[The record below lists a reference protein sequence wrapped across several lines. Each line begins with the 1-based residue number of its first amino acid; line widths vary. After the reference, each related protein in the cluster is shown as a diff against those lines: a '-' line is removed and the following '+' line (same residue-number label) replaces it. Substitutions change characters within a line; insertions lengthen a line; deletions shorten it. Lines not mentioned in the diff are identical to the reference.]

1 MKTRS
6 ITYIGM
12 TGIFDARIVYFGWL
26 FLAPKSF
33 FNNMLTMKVYYKEVN
48 TMGKSRK
55 LTALI
60 LVDASQDF

>member
-26 FLAPKSF
+26 FLASKIF
-33 FNNMLTMKVYYKEVN
+33 FNKMLTMKLYYKEVI
-48 TMGKSRK
+48 MGKSRK
-55 LTALI
+55 LTTLI

>member
-26 FLAPKSF
+26 FLASKSF
-33 FNNMLTMKVYYKEVN
+33 FNKMLTMKLYYKEVI
-48 TMGKSRK
+48 MGKSRK
-55 LTALI
+55 LTTLI